1 MAPRKAAVTVV
12 WETTSQWVV
21 EP

>member
-12 WETTSQWVV
+12 WETTSRWVV